1 MGSHSPSAHPGA
13 SQRNELEA
21 LWKRSIEKFLPF
33 HKKHGARAMPHPSNE
48 SPEKRGHEK
57 RVRGKQKEID
67 SAGLI
72 RTRDR
77 GRGSTADR

>member
-1 MGSHSPSAHPGA
+1 MGSQSPSAHPGA

-33 HKKHGARAMPHPSNE
+33 HKKHGARAMPHPGNE

-57 RVRGKQKEID
+57 
-67 SAGLI
+67 
-72 RTRDR
+72 
-77 GRGSTADR
+77 